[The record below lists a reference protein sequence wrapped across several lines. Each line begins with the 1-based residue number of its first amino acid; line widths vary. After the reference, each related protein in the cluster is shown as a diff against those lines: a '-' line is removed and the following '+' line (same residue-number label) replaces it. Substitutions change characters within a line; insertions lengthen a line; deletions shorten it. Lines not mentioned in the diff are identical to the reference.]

1 MSDSPEQPQPKPP
14 RQGGPINVSV
24 PAEVRHGTYANFL
37 AISHSPHEFT
47 LDFCQVM
54 PSSDGTVSAEVV
66 NRIRVAPTMVGKM
79 IQALNTNMTG
89 YEERFGMVR
98 DVG

>member
-1 MSDSPEQPQPKPP
+1 MSETPDQPQPQPG
-14 RQGGPINVSV
+14 RQGTPINVTV
-24 PAEVRHGTYANFL
+24 PQEVRHGTYANFL

-54 PSSDGTVSAEVV
+54 PSNDGKVTAEVV
-66 NRIRVAPTMVGKM
+66 NRVRIAPTLVGKM
-79 IQALNTNMTG
+79 IQALNTNMNG